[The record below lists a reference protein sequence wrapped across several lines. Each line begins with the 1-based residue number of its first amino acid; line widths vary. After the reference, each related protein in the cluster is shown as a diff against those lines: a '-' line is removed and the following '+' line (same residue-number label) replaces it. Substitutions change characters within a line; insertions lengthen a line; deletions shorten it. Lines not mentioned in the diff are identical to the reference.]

1 MNSILDVK
9 LLTTLEPLSL
19 LSAARM
25 RELLDSCELQE
36 VAQGENPFELVSL
49 HGQSVYLLRGELEL
63 EYQDANRVLVSA
75 MSEWAKHPLGKRQ
88 PQIKQAIALSS
99 VQLLRIEDSV
109 LDMMLT
115 WDQFT
120 QQDNKNARIERS
132 AALNMGLRNH
142 LLRASL
148 FSLEYLKNGPFAC
161 LPSANIG
168 QLLDRMEAISVAA
181 NEVVVKEGDAGD
193 YYYIIESG
201 RARVTRMVGGVS
213 VLLAEL
219 KAGDAFG
226 EEALISGAMR
236 NASVMMKNNG
246 VLLRLKQQD
255 FIELMQEPLLH
266 RLSYAEAKLK
276 VAQGATW
283 VDVRYPPEYRYDR
296 LSGAINVPLAEIRS
310 AVGAFNKART
320 YILYCQSGRRSLAA
334 AFILAQAGYD
344 IYVLEGGLWGVLK
357 SQQQ

>member
-1 MNSILDVK
+1 MNPTLDVK
-9 LLTTLEPLSL
+9 LLATLEPLSS
-19 LSAARM
+19 LSTVRM
-25 RELLDSCELQE
+25 RELLDSCVLEE
-36 VAQGENPFELVSL
+36 VEQGVNPFAVRPLK
-49 HGQSVYLLRGELEL
+49 GQSVYLLHGELEL
-63 EYQDANRVLVSA
+63 EYQDGNRVLIRA
-75 MSEWAKHPLGKRQ
+75 TSEWAKHPLGKRQ
-88 PQIKQAIALSS
+88 PEIKQATALSPA
-99 VQLLRIEDSV
+99 QLLRIEDNV

-120 QQDNKNARIERS
+120 QQDDKHVRAERS

-142 LLRASL
+142 LLRASV

-168 QLLDRMEAISVAA
+168 QLLDRMEAISVVA
-181 NEVVVKEGDAGD
+181 NELVIKEGSVGD

-213 VLLAEL
+213 MLLAEL

-226 EEALISGAMR
+226 EEALISGATR
-236 NASVMMKNNG
+236 NASVVMKNNG

-255 FIELMQEPLLH
+255 FLELMQEPLLH

-276 VAQGATW
+276 VAQGAVW
-283 VDVRYPPEYRYDR
+283 VDVRYPPEYRHDR
-296 LSGAINVPLAEIRS
+296 LTGAINVPLAEIRS
-310 AVGAFNKART
+310 AVGAFNKQRT

-344 IYVLEGGLWGVLK
+344 VYVLEGGLWDVLK